1 MTPEKCEEL
10 YFLVVSTNG
19 SGSLV
24 ACPYYTDGT
33 HGYNDRFTPQDWFAE
48 TPSGSEAVYGLGR
61 IITKQSLPYYKD
73 DIDTGKIRLYEYSVK
88 VDKSKEVQYVEFTKG
103 YGGAGIIT
111 VLGISRKGTG
121 GVATGIENIENR
133 PAVNAAEGIY
143 TINGV
148 KINSLQKGIN
158 IIKMADGTTRKVVIK

>member
-1 MTPEKCEEL
+1 MLADFLGIIL
-10 YFLVVSTNG
+10 YIKT
-19 SGSLV
+19 
-24 ACPYYTDGT
+24 T
-33 HGYNDRFTPQDWFAE
+33 RFRT
-48 TPSGSEAVYGLGR
+48 TSYR
-61 IITKQSLPYYKD
+61 ILKAMK
-73 DIDTGKIRLYEYSVK
+73 
-88 VDKSKEVQYVEFTKG
+88 KG
-103 YGGAGIIT
+103 NYWRQVNIIT

>member
-1 MTPEKCEEL
+1 ML
-10 YFLVVSTNG
+10 R
-19 SGSLV
+19 V

-103 YGGAGIIT
+103 YCRG
-111 VLGISRKGTG
+111 
-121 GVATGIENIENR
+121 N
-133 PAVNAAEGIY
+133 Y
-143 TINGV
+143 
-148 KINSLQKGIN
+148 
-158 IIKMADGTTRKVVIK
+158 DGCHV

>member
-1 MTPEKCEEL
+1 MRKSIQRTYL
-10 YFLVVSTNG
+10 AQWLVLHS
-19 SGSLV
+19 
-24 ACPYYTDGT
+24 A
-33 HGYNDRFTPQDWFAE
+33 A
-48 TPSGSEAVYGLGR
+48 SGSEAVYGLGR

-121 GVATGIENIENR
+121 GVATGIENVENR

>member
-1 MTPEKCEEL
+1 MKMT
-10 YFLVVSTNG
+10 
-19 SGSLV
+19 
-24 ACPYYTDGT
+24 GT
-33 HGYNDRFTPQDWFAE
+33 IRRVDD
-48 TPSGSEAVYGLGR
+48 LGR
-61 IITKQSLPYYKD
+61 IVIPKEIRRLVFGKTDATGEPMEIFIDGENIVLRRYKEMQTCEWIKYD
-73 DIDTGKIRLYEYSVK
+73 YRTICLYEYSVK
-88 VDKSKEVQYVEFTKG
+88 VDKSKEVKYVEFTKG

>member
-1 MTPEKCEEL
+1 M
-10 YFLVVSTNG
+10 
-19 SGSLV
+19 
-24 ACPYYTDGT
+24 
-33 HGYNDRFTPQDWFAE
+33 
-48 TPSGSEAVYGLGR
+48 
-61 IITKQSLPYYKD
+61 
-73 DIDTGKIRLYEYSVK
+73 K

-121 GVATGIENIENR
+121 GVATGIENVENR